1 MFSKRKIFALTIFIS
16 LKILISQDTIR
27 FIKWGYKN
35 ENERSWKD
43 GVPKI
48 ISKKGDSDYDSLKDP
63 LRGYGLKQAQEY
75 EAKNWEI
82 KSDFK
87 LENTLKNEQY
97 ELVVEGIS
105 PYSKVYINN
114 SFVFESGN
122 YFLKYRLV
130 VDQFLKHNEFN
141 EIRIELPSPV
151 LKAIEEYKADKINYP
166 SDNEDGN
173 KKVSQFLRMPP
184 MSFGW
189 DICPRLLPD
198 RIPKE
203 IFIRKKSAVEIQ
215 DIFVSTEKI
224 EESKAELKIE
234 VKVYSSFTG
243 EFKVSCDIEKNRQS
257 VFNFSDKLVLKKG
270 LNTFQKTIRIKNPE
284 LWWPNGYSATD
295 KSASRLYDVMFK
307 ITGKNESSI
316 KKAKFGIR
324 KINLIR
330 EKDVFG
336 EGFYFSVN
344 GENIFMKGANYL
356 PDMMNFQNVN
366 QREKFSRLINLCK
379 DANFNML
386 RVWGGGNYLSE
397 EELSICDE
405 AGILIWQDFIFS
417 GTMYSPDEKFLG
429 NIQKEAEE
437 QVIKYRKH
445 PCTALW
451 CGNNEIEVAW
461 NNWGW
466 QDKYNIHGKD
476 SVKLIRTY
484 DKIFK
489 EILPNAVSKFDSGTS
504 YISTS
509 PISNWGKEKD
519 FLSGDNHYWGVW
531 HGELPI
537 ESFEKKIPR
546 FMSEYG
552 LPSVPSEDIIEQYFS
567 AEKKDIKD
575 SAIQSRMRSYKGISL
590 LEKYIEAEFG
600 RPKDFKSFVL
610 LSQLVQAEAY
620 RKAIVNHRL
629 SKPFCMGTLFWQLN
643 DAWPGISWS
652 VLDYDLN
659 EKPVWKA
666 IKESYEPIIIA
677 LKNNRGKIE
686 IHGVSDLKIDTNIT
700 LRLQIKN
707 INGKRISDTSLH
719 FIIKSETSSVLFS
732 KEFKELIK
740 ENYID
745 STLIILRNSS
755 DNKIIE
761 VIQSAKIKSNFKSQP
776 KINIE
781 GTQMKIKSDSYFKN
795 GFIQYLN
802 TKGKEAYFLIKNIMP
817 EEINIYDLPEDYYK
831 GVEFI
836 SQFELINLK

>member
-1 MFSKRKIFALTIFIS
+1 MFSKRKIFALTIFFS

-130 VDQFLKHNEFN
+130 VDQFLKPNEFN

-189 DICPRLLPD
+189 DICPRLLPE
-198 RIPKE
+198 RMPKE
-203 IFIRKKSAVEIQ
+203 IFIRKKSSVEIE

-295 KSASRLYDVMFK
+295 KSASRLYDVMFN
-307 ITGKNESSI
+307 ITGKNESST

-336 EGFYFSVN
+336 ESFYFSVN
-344 GENIFMKGANYL
+344 GENIFMKGANYV
-356 PDMMNFQNVN
+356 PDMMSFQNVN

-417 GTMYSPDEKFLG
+417 GTMYSADEKFLA
-429 NIQKEAEE
+429 NIQKEADE

-489 EILPNAVSKFDSGTS
+489 EILPNAISKFDSGTS
-504 YISTS
+504 YVSTS

-537 ESFEKKIPR
+537 ESFGKKIPR

-552 LPSVPSEDIIEQYFS
+552 LPSFPSEDIIEQYFS

-686 IHGVSDLKIDTNIT
+686 IHGVSHLKGDSLIS
-700 LRLQIKN
+700 LRLEIKKL
-707 INGKRISDTSLH
+707 NGKEISDSL
-719 FIIKSETSSVLFS
+719 IKVKINSGTSSVFYSEEIS
-732 KEFKELIK
+732 KIIKGNHSDSILIVLRSEVKKEIIDVIQLNEIK
-740 ENYID
+740 SDHQEKV
-745 STLIILRNSS
+745 ILNFE
-755 DNKIIE
+755 DNKL
-761 VIQSAKIKSNFKSQP
+761 
-776 KINIE
+776 
-781 GTQMKIKSDSYFKN
+781 KIKSDYFIKV
-795 GFIQYLN
+795 GFIEYVNLR
-802 TKGKEAYFLIKNIMP
+802 GKESYVLVKNIIPGENNM
-817 EEINIYDLPEDYYK
+817 
-831 GVEFI
+831 
-836 SQFELINLK
+836 FELRNEYLSGGKFINKVDLIRKD